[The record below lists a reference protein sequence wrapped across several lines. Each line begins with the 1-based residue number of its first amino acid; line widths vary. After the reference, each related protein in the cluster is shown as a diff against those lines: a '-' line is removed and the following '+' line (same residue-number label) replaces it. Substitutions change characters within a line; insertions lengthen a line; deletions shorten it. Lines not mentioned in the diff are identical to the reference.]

1 VQKFKTRGIFMSND
15 IISDMLT
22 RIRNATRV
30 KHHLVQVPFTK
41 MTVSIA
47 KVLKEENYIE
57 DFQEFSENNRNL
69 LLLLLKYKGKG
80 REQQSAITTLT
91 RVSKPGLRVYSSVTE
106 LPVVLGN
113 FGIALVSTSKGVM
126 TNFEAKK
133 LGLGGEI
140 LCYIW

>member
-1 VQKFKTRGIFMSND
+1 MSND

-22 RIRNATRV
+22 RIRNASRV
-30 KHHLVQVPFTK
+30 KHHLVQVPHTT
-41 MTVSIA
+41 MTLAIA
-47 KVLKEENYIE
+47 SVLKEENFIE
-57 DFQEFSENNRNL
+57 DFQDFSENNKQL

-80 REQQSAITTLT
+80 RDQQPAITTLT
-91 RVSKPGLRVYSSVTE
+91 RISKPGLRVYSSVQE
-106 LPVVLGN
+106 LPSVLGD

-126 TNFEAKK
+126 TNLQARK

>member
-1 VQKFKTRGIFMSND
+1 MSND

-22 RIRNATRV
+22 RIRNASRV
-30 KHHLVQVPFTK
+30 KHHLVQVPLTK
-41 MTVSIA
+41 MTLAIA
-47 KVLKEENYIE
+47 SVLKEENFIE
-57 DFQEFSENNRNL
+57 DFQDFSENNRPL

-80 REQQSAITTLT
+80 RDQQSAITTLT
-91 RVSKPGLRVYSSVTE
+91 RISKPGLRVYSKVQD
-106 LPVVLGN
+106 LPSVLGD

-126 TNFEAKK
+126 TNLQAKK

>member
-1 VQKFKTRGIFMSND
+1 MSND

-22 RIRNATRV
+22 RIRNASRV

-41 MTVSIA
+41 MTLAIA
-47 KVLKEENYIE
+47 SVLKEENFIE
-57 DFQEFSENNRNL
+57 DFQEFSEDNKQL

-80 REQQSAITTLT
+80 RDQQSAITTLT
-91 RVSKPGLRVYSSVTE
+91 RISKPGLRVYANVQE
-106 LPVVLGN
+106 LPSVLGD
-113 FGIALVSTSKGVM
+113 FGIALVSTSRGVN
-126 TNFEAKK
+126 TNLKAKK